1 MDILLS
7 AANAAL
13 LLAHG
18 IRRDAEVGLLL
29 LGPPGPPRFVR
40 LVGFRLRSYQPDIR
54 ANAALIRRALVE
66 PSRIERES
74 TPGVFSSIVTFGEA
88 LDRLGPPFV
97 SLREG
102 GMDIRTAD
110 LPADATFV
118 LSDNQEF
125 PPEETRLLSE
135 RGAPVFG
142 SGPSS
147 LPTDPPIPFVH
158 NRPDRRAP

>member
-29 LGPPGPPRFVR
+29 LGPPGRPQLVR
-40 LVGFRLRSYQPDIR
+40 LVGHRLRSYQPDIR

-74 TPGVFSSIVTFGEA
+74 TTGVCTSLATFEA
-88 LDRLGPPFV
+88 AADRLGPPV
-97 SLREG
+97 LPLHEG
-102 GMDIRTAD
+102 RQD
-110 LPADATFV
+110 L
-118 LSDNQEF
+118 
-125 PPEETRLLSE
+125 
-135 RGAPVFG
+135 
-142 SGPSS
+142 
-147 LPTDPPIPFVH
+147 
-158 NRPDRRAP
+158 